1 MPVFTLISS
10 GQQALERMGIK
21 CLLISACSVVILRK
35 RVPNA
40 VVVCFVIDEARRN
53 MNSSPRRTPGSGSA
67 VALRY
72 RIPASAGMTA
82 TFYFIGPEQYF

>member
-40 VVVCFVIDEARRN
+40 VVVCFVIFEKFWLKKPTRGESWGHVRRVC
-53 MNSSPRRTPGSGSA
+53 SFP
-67 VALRY
+67 
-72 RIPASAGMTA
+72 
-82 TFYFIGPEQYF
+82 

>member
-40 VVVCFVIDEARRN
+40 VVVCFVIFEK
-53 MNSSPRRTPGSGSA
+53 
-67 VALRY
+67 
-72 RIPASAGMTA
+72 
-82 TFYFIGPEQYF
+82 F